1 MSLPDAVKTAHAPML
16 AIAGGIAAAVEES
29 LSAEFPDLHP
39 RIRGYDRAGGVHVS
53 LCIEKPSGAM
63 EIMAVAPLTAS
74 DCVTMRRRDLVA
86 VLVERC
92 RDRIRES

>member
-29 LSAEFPDLHP
+29 LNAEFPDLTP
-39 RIRGYDRAGGVHVS
+39 RTRGYDRAGGVH
-53 LCIEKPSGAM
+53 LTLTTERNGALR
-63 EIMAVAPLTAS
+63 IDRIAPLTAS
-74 DCVTMRRRDLVA
+74 DCSRMRRRDLVA

-92 RDRIRES
+92 RDAIREG